1 MTAKQL
7 AERHNTK
14 GLGQSI
20 SHKRADESR
29 HLIRERVKFQQV
41 TVEVDGL
48 RVAKRLI
55 LVYASV
61 HPPMST
67 LNELKGLTASQRNT
81 VLASFLGWTLDSF
94 DFFIIVFVFRDIA
107 TEFKTDIPSVTATLF
122 VTLAMR
128 PLGALLFGIVAD
140 KFGRRPTLMINI
152 LFYSFVELL
161 SGFAPTLTALIVLR
175 ALYGIAMGGEWGVGA
190 SLTMES
196 IPPKS
201 RGVVSG
207 ILQAGYPCGYLLAA
221 LLYGTSYHFL
231 GWRGMF
237 MVGAAP
243 ALLVFFIRRNVEE
256 SPTWREHAAQTS
268 PAQGGMKG
276 NWGLFVYVILLMT
289 LFNSFSHGTQDIYP
303 TFLQVQQKY
312 PPPVVSAIAIIYNL
326 GAIIGGLF
334 FGTWSERIG
343 RRRAIVIAALL
354 ALPIIPLW
362 AFSNNVV
369 LLTIG
374 AFLIQFF
381 VQGAWG
387 VIPVHLN
394 ELSPNSV
401 RGTFPGFAYQL
412 GNLFASKN
420 GTFQATMAVSFG
432 NNYGLAL
439 GITAGIIAIAVA
451 VVTALGPE
459 AHGVRFTTEA
469 QGGVAATI

>member
-1 MTAKQL
+1 MLHLLHELSPKQRS
-7 AERHNTK
+7 A
-14 GLGQSI
+14 
-20 SHKRADESR
+20 
-29 HLIRERVKFQQV
+29 
-41 TVEVDGL
+41 
-48 RVAKRLI
+48 
-55 LVYASV
+55 
-61 HPPMST
+61 
-67 LNELKGLTASQRNT
+67 
-81 VLASFLGWTLDSF
+81 VLASYLGWTLDAF
-94 DFFIIVFVFRDIA
+94 DFFILVFVMDDIA
-107 TEFKTDIPSVTATLF
+107 KEFGTDVKEVTFAIFL
-122 VTLAMR
+122 TLAAR
-128 PLGALLFGIVAD
+128 PLGALVFGLAAD
-140 KFGRRPTLMINI
+140 RFGRRPVLMIDI
-152 LFYSFVELL
+152 LSFSVLEFA
-161 SGFAPTLTALIVLR
+161 SGFAPSLGFLLILRTLFGV
-175 ALYGIAMGGEWGVGA
+175 AMGGEWGVGA

-303 TFLQVQQKY
+303 TFLQVQQKFS
-312 PPPVVSAIAIIYNL
+312 PPVVSTIAVIYNL
-326 GAIIGGLF
+326 GAIFGGLF
-334 FGTWSERIG
+334 FGAYSEHVG
-343 RRRAIVIAALL
+343 RRRAIIIAALL
-354 ALPIIPLW
+354 ALPVIPLW

-469 QGGVAATI
+469 QGGVAATT